1 MLLRSGS
8 LSLLNLDLGL
18 EKQFEMFKFRPFKFV
33 SPDNYVSRI
42 PPLFAMPKKGISN
55 YRQTDK
61 KNRNFD
67 YLVLHK

>member
-1 MLLRSGS
+1 MKNFDKLFKPKTSKLFMLLRSGC

-42 PPLFAMPKKGISN
+42 PPLFAMPKKA
-55 YRQTDK
+55 
-61 KNRNFD
+61 
-67 YLVLHK
+67 